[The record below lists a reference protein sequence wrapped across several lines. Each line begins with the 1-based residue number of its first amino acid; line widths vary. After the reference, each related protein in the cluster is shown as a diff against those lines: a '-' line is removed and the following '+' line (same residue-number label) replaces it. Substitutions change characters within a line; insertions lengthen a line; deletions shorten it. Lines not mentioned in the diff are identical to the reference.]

1 MKRSLFALAALLGCT
16 TAMAQ
21 VYIGIGVGPTRQ
33 NVDCSGTTS
42 CDTRD
47 TGHKLYGG
55 YRFNHLGAIEL
66 GYSDFGNVNARIG
79 AATATY
85 SATAFM
91 LGGAVFVPLAPRL
104 TGIGRLGLASSE
116 ATVSGSLGLFTAT
129 DSETHTNP
137 YFGLALAYA
146 LTPKLSLTGSY
157 DFSRIKY
164 NGESSSTSLLA
175 IGLSHSF

>member
-42 CDTRD
+42 CDTGD

-66 GYSDFGNVNARIG
+66 GY
-79 AATATY
+79 
-85 SATAFM
+85 
-91 LGGAVFVPLAPRL
+91 

-116 ATVSGSLGLFTAT
+116 ATVSNTLWPFSAVA
-129 DSETHTNP
+129 SETHTNP
-137 YFGLALAYA
+137 YFGLALAFA

-157 DFSRIKY
+157 DFSRIQY
-164 NGESSSTSLLA
+164 NGEKSSTSLLA